1 MLRLVFALTLSLILA
16 LPARADEAAIRNV
29 ISSQID
35 AFLAEDVETAFTFAS
50 PTIKRIFG
58 SPDRFG
64 QMVQQGY
71 PMVWR
76 PSDVEFLSIEDRGG
90 RLVQNVMIRDGSGAL
105 HLLEYDMI
113 EGAEGWKID
122 GVRLRKPAAGTA

>member
-1 MLRLVFALTLSLILA
+1 MPRLVCALTLSVILA
-16 LPARADEAAIRNV
+16 LPARADDQAIRDV

-35 AFLAEDVETAFTFAS
+35 AFLADDVETAFTFAS

-64 QMVQQGY
+64 QMVRQGY

-76 PSDVEFLSIEDRGG
+76 PADVEFLSIEDRGG
-90 RLVQNVMIRDGSGAL
+90 RLFQNVMIRDRAGAL
-105 HLLEYDMI
+105 HILEYEMI
-113 EGAEGWKID
+113 EGTGGWKID